1 MREAE
6 MLEPLESWL
15 RRTRWIRKDT
25 VLVEEFSWMG
35 RRVDLATL
43 TSSGRS
49 TAYELKLY
57 KNLDAIV
64 QAVRNSF
71 SFDRSYIVTATR
83 PSCPT
88 IETAIQLRIGIL
100 VLCDSRIEV
109 VVRAPRLEHSSA
121 VSDRLRNAFKVLGEV

>member
-15 RRTRWIRKDT
+15 RKIRWIRNDT

-83 PSCPT
+83 PTCST

-100 VLCDSRIEV
+100 VLCDNRIEV
-109 VVRAPRLEHSSA
+109 VVRASLLEHSRA
-121 VSDRLRNAFKVLGEV
+121 VSDRLKNAFKVLGEV